1 MRLNSPRPLTEEHAE
16 LHAMLTHATQEIG
29 ALGEAAKAVAK
40 AMHPHFLR
48 EEQFAMPPLG
58 LLREIVEGG
67 VTAEHAKALAITNRL
82 RDEMPQMLEDHK
94 EIVAALKVLLSAA
107 RKADKVEYIEF
118 ARKLM
123 LHIRTEEE
131 VFYPAALL
139 VGEYIKLR
147 LI

>member
-1 MRLNSPRPLTEEHAE
+1 MRLDSLHPLTEEHAE
-16 LHAMLTHATQEIG
+16 LHAMLTHATKEIG
-29 ALGEAAKAVAK
+29 ALGEAARAVAK

-67 VTAEHAKALAITNRL
+67 VTNEHAKALAITNRL
-82 RDEMPQMLEDHK
+82 RAELPQLLEDHK
-94 EIVAALKVLLSAA
+94 QIVAALKVLMGAA

-123 LHIRTEEE
+123 QHVQTEEE
-131 VFYPAALL
+131 VLYPAALL

-147 LI
+147 LV